1 MTIEEMEKV
10 VKNSLEIQRRY
21 KSEFFTFA
29 GIRGYKCIFPFTDCC
44 IVLFYRK
51 NNYDDL
57 YFEVCEIKNN
67 EVGKHFSLLPCRI
80 DKEDEVLNEMNVD
93 LDYNNGIFL
102 KQVSSFRV
110 PDVDM
115 FQYDFNH
122 DGVDEFLLISSDYIV
137 NYVSVKRPKLPEF
150 AYGWILRIGYG
161 RFTEKKIS
169 IEFINYKY
177 RQGIKVFIIS
187 DDDADIQIN
196 EWRFYYYDR
205 IQQKYVQD
213 ESATSEELEQI
224 HGSPDFF
231 AEAGIDYLKLERP
244 LAPADLEGFSKPAL
258 RIWRNAVYARH
269 GRTFKSEDLQAL
281 FNEYAWYKP
290 DEEYSDDELTDIDRA
305 NIKLIQEFERK

>member
-1 MTIEEMEKV
+1 MTVEEMEKV
-10 VKNSLEIQRRY
+10 VKNSLEMQRRY
-21 KSEFFTFA
+21 KSEFFTFV

-93 LDYNNGIFL
+93 LNYSNGIFL

-110 PDVDM
+110 PNVDM

-122 DGVDEFLLISSDYIV
+122 DGVDEFLSISSDYIV
-137 NYVSVKRPKLPEF
+137 NYVSIKRPKLPEF
-150 AYGWILRIGYG
+150 AYGWILRFSYA
-161 RFTEKKIS
+161 RFSEKKLC
-169 IEFINYKY
+169 IEFINYKC
-177 RQGIKVFIIS
+177 RQGIKVCIYNYAIDS
-187 DDDADIQIN
+187 D

-205 IQQKYVQD
+205 LQQKYVQD
-213 ESATSEELEQI
+213 EEATSEVLEQI

-231 AEAGIDYLKLERP
+231 AEAGIDYTKLMRP
-244 LAPADLEGFSKPAL
+244 LVPADLEGFSKPAL

-269 GRTFKSEDLQAL
+269 GRMFASEDLQAL

-290 DEEYSDDELTDIDRA
+290 DEEYSDEKLSAIDRA
-305 NIKLIQEFERK
+305 NIKLIKEFEKKQ